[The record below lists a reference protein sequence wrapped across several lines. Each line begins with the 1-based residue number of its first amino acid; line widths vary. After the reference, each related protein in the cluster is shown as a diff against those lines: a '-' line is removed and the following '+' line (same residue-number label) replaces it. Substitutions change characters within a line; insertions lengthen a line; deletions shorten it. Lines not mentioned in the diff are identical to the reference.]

1 MTSPV
6 LPLAIEQIDHAAW
19 TVPDLDAAIAFYKR
33 LFGARQLYRLGPIN
47 SADLPRSALGK
58 DWTHAHLDV
67 SDAKL
72 ELAFLVLPNGFHIEL
87 FAYEQP
93 ASDTPTGS
101 EVQPCGCTPSGF
113 SGG

>member
-19 TVPDLDAAIAFYKR
+19 TVPDLDAAIAFYER

-47 SADLPRSALGK
+47 SADLPRSAQGK

-67 SDAKL
+67 PDAKL
-72 ELAFLVLPNGFHIEL
+72 ELAFMVLPNRFPIEL
-87 FAYEQP
+87 FASTQP
-93 ASDTPTGS
+93 PNDSHKAPQSKQ
-101 EVQPCGCTPSGF
+101 VQE
-113 SGG
+113 